1 MKVTNAENVL
11 MLISLLKEYKI
22 RKVIASPGTMNIHF
36 VGSIQDDPY
45 FEIYSAVD
53 ERSAAYMAC
62 GMSAESGEPVCL
74 SCTGATA
81 SRNYLPGLTEA
92 YYRKLPVIA
101 ITSTQPQRLIGHHV
115 PQVIDRSVQPKDTV
129 CYSAYVRTIRGR
141 SDRWEDRIEINKALI
156 RAMEEG
162 GGPVHINLESPD
174 DFVFEERPLPEVRRI
189 NYYTA
194 ARQADWPEIPARGRI
209 GIFIGSHRVMSE
221 ELEKS
226 ITAFCGKYDSV
237 VFCDRTSNYFG
248 PYRILPG
255 LVMKQEQYASKLLNL
270 QLLIHIGDVAGGQY
284 QFHPQ
289 QVWRVSEDGEIRDTF
304 QKLDSVFRSAE
315 ADFFRFYGRDGV
327 EGRDDYLREWKI
339 EIGTMEYQ
347 LSDIPFS
354 NLWLARQTLP
364 RIPKGFKLYLG
375 ILNTLRSWDYFE
387 AKEKI
392 PGFANTG
399 GFGIDGGIS
408 SLVGG
413 ALSDPKAIHLGIFG
427 DLGFFYDMNVLGNRH
442 FPGSIRIVLVNN
454 GRGFEF
460 RKYNHPAGKFGE
472 KADRF
477 MAAGGHFGNQ
487 SPDLIR
493 HFAGDLG
500 FDYIPCH
507 SKEEYTRA
515 MERLLD
521 PNFGGKPLLLEVFT
535 DFRQE
540 NEALSMVNNLRK
552 DGRLKVL
559 RRVKQLAG
567 RGKLRKVRE
576 IIRR

>member
-1 MKVTNAENVL
+1 MKITNAENVL
-11 MLISLLKEYKI
+11 MLISLLKEYRIK
-22 RKVIASPGTMNIHF
+22 KVIASPGTMNIHF
-36 VGSIQDDPY
+36 VGSIQDDP
-45 FEIYSAVD
+45 FFDIYSAVD

-92 YYRKLPVIA
+92 YYRRLPVIA
-101 ITSTQPQRLIGHHV
+101 ITSTQPQQLIGHHV
-115 PQVIDRSVQPKDTV
+115 PQVIDRRVQPNDTV
-129 CYSAYVRTIRGR
+129 CYSAYIKTIRCQ

-156 RAMEEG
+156 CATEEG

-194 ARQADWPEIPARGRI
+194 VHQSDWPEIPNPGRI
-209 GIFIGSHRVMSE
+209 GIFIGNHRMMSKGLE
-221 ELEKS
+221 ES
-226 ITAFCGKYDSV
+226 ITTFCRKYNAV

-248 PYRILPG
+248 PYRILPA
-255 LVMKQEQYASKLLNL
+255 LVMKQEQYASRLLDIR
-270 QLLIHIGDVAGGQY
+270 LLIHIGEVAGGQY
-284 QFHPQ
+284 PFCPKK
-289 QVWRVSEDGEIRDTF
+289 VWRVSEDGAIRDTF
-304 QKLDSVFRSAE
+304 QKLDSVFKSDE
-315 ADFFRFYGRDGV
+315 TDFFRFYGADCGAV
-327 EGRDDYLREWKI
+327 RDDYLREWKI
-339 EIGTMEYQ
+339 EIGKMEYG

-354 NLWLARQTLP
+354 NIWMARQTLP

-375 ILNTLRSWDYFE
+375 ILNTLRSWDYFD

-392 PGFANTG
+392 PGYANTG

-413 ALSDPKAIHLGIFG
+413 ALSDPNVIHLGIFG
-427 DLGFFYDMNVLGNRH
+427 DLGFFYDLNVLGNRH
-442 FPGSIRIVLVNN
+442 FPSNIRIVLVNN

-472 KADRF
+472 KADRY

-500 FDYIPCH
+500 FDYISCYN
-507 SKEEYTRA
+507 KEEYTQS

-521 PNFGGKPLLLEVFT
+521 PGLQERPLLLEVFT
-535 DFRQE
+535 DCRQE
-540 NEALSMVNNLRK
+540 NEALSMVNNIRK
-552 DGRLKVL
+552 DRRLKTLRLVKRL
-559 RRVKQLAG
+559 VGRGKIRRVKEL
-567 RGKLRKVRE
+567 
-576 IIRR
+576 IRR